1 MSQSCGFR
9 WHCRPDLTAVGTTLS
24 GHRISEELLWPQKQ
38 VKEGFSLVRVIT
50 TEGRVLQ
57 GYERKTRETQQT
69 GALLIEDP
77 QSGELTKIDKDE
89 IDVRQNAGSAM
100 PSGLTTLLSE
110 EQLLDL
116 IAYLQSLGKL

>member
-1 MSQSCGFR
+1 M
-9 WHCRPDLTAVGTTLS
+9 
-24 GHRISEELLWPQKQ
+24 
-38 VKEGFSLVRVIT
+38 KEGFSLVRVIT

-100 PSGLTTLLSE
+100 PSGLTTLLSQ

-116 IAYLQSLGKL
+116 IAYLQNLGKL